1 MIMVTNTHMHT
12 HTHTHTHTL
21 DVDDMVM
28 SKTKIPLFLELTVSL
43 EPLLE
48 RHYYCF
54 YFTDEE
60 TQEPERLN

>member
-1 MIMVTNTHMHT
+1 MISVVCVYDNGNKYTHA
-12 HTHTHTHTL
+12 HTL
-21 DVDDMVM
+21 DVDDMVV